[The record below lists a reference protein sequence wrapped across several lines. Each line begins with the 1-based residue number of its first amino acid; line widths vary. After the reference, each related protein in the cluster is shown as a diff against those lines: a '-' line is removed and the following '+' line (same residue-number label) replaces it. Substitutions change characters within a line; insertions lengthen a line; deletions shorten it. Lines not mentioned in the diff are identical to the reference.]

1 MSPSAPIQLGLRA
14 DLSNASFFNSLQNF
28 FFRPNSAHTLALI
41 RIATGSMIAYIH
53 LVWMLNLE
61 SFLGPFALIN
71 NTTWSALHQGTVP
84 EFKWTYLAQTDSMS
98 ILWCHEIFACLA
110 GVMLALGFFTSAF
123 CVLAWLTTLMTVHRM
138 TGMLFGLDQITLML
152 VMYLCL
158 ARPGSVWSI
167 DSWLHRRFGSLF
179 LKHTWLHAISGL
191 PISARDSAMPKCWSN
206 TFATRLIQLHLC
218 VIYLFGG
225 LGKLRGEMWWDGS
238 AMWYSVASYE
248 YQSMDMTWTGRFPT
262 LTSIATHLTLFW
274 EVSYCAIVW
283 PRWTRAWTLL
293 VALMVHGGIA
303 LFLGMVT
310 FGFMMVVANL
320 AFVPPALVQHWVGMG
335 RRRGG

>member
-1 MSPSAPIQLGLRA
+1 MSPISPAQLGVGDDGSEL
-14 DLSNASFFNSLQNF
+14 SFFNSLQDF

-71 NTTWSALHQGTVP
+71 NATWRALHHGTVP
-84 EFKWTYLAQTDSMS
+84 DFKWTYLAQTDSMP
-98 ILWCHEIFACLA
+98 ILWLHEIFACLA
-110 GVMLALGFFTSAF
+110 GVMLALGFLTRAF
-123 CVLAWLTTLMTVHRM
+123 CILAWFTTLMTVHRM

-158 ARPGSVWSI
+158 AGSGNVWSL
-167 DSWLHRRFGSLF
+167 DCGLHRRFGNF
-179 LKHTWLHAISGL
+179 YLKHTWLHAISGL
-191 PISARDSAMPKCWSN
+191 PVGARDGVMPKCWSN
-206 TFATRLIQLHLC
+206 TFAMRLIQIHLC

-225 LGKLRGEMWWDGS
+225 LGKMRGEMWWDGS

-248 YQSMDMTWTGRFPT
+248 YQSMDMTWTGHFPV
-262 LTSIATHLTLFW
+262 LSSIFTHLTLFW

-283 PRWTRAWTLL
+283 PRWTRPWTLL
-293 VALMVHGGIA
+293 VALLVHGGIA
-303 LFLGMVT
+303 FFLGMVT
-310 FGFMMVVANL
+310 FGFMMIVANIS
-320 AFVPPALVQHWVGMG
+320 FVPPALIQNLVGIG
-335 RRRGG
+335 RRRDE